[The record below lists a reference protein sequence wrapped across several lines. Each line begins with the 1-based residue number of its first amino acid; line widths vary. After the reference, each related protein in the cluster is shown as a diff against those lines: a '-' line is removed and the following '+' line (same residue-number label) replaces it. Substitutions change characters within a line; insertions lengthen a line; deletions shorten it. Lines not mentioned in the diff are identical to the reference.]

1 MTVHQVLL
9 CQLVFQ
15 LKWPSFVSPYIKV
28 DCPDGPRFILKKP
41 ERAFSIIAADWNAR
55 IKAILKAFKLAE
67 ANVEVEVAKR
77 FKGLIENLGRNYA
90 ELQAHYQA
98 AYLHFAGNP
107 CSKEASQVLAKA
119 NDEIRRM
126 EFKLREIEI
135 KTEEILK
142 VAKLREKRE
151 FKREYRGFKVVLDEV
166 SAILDDIEKLV
177 SEFH

>member
-1 MTVHQVLL
+1 
-9 CQLVFQ
+9 
-15 LKWPSFVSPYIKV
+15 
-28 DCPDGPRFILKKP
+28 
-41 ERAFSIIAADWNAR
+41 
-55 IKAILKAFKLAE
+55 
-67 ANVEVEVAKR
+67 
-77 FKGLIENLGRNYA
+77 
-90 ELQAHYQA
+90 
-98 AYLHFAGNP
+98 
-107 CSKEASQVLAKA
+107 
-119 NDEIRRM
+119 M